1 MMHGQKNIKIVHTQ
15 LQTPINIQLLFTCH
29 EFCPCGFF
37 IVFDIS
43 NLTHCP
49 IHHSGYLQF
58 NVALLLRYSKSQF
71 K

>member
-1 MMHGQKNIKIVHTQ
+1 MQLTMVHTYNYKHTVIFNCR
-15 LQTPINIQLLFTCH
+15 LQAMNFVTVYSHLL
-29 EFCPCGFF
+29 

-58 NVALLLRYSKSQF
+58 DVALLFRYSKSEF

>member
-1 MMHGQKNIKIVHTQ
+1 MQCDRNDTHVN
-15 LQTPINIQLLFTCH
+15 LQTLSNIHLSFTCNNFVTVDSH
-29 EFCPCGFF
+29 LL

-58 NVALLLRYSKSQF
+58 NVALLFRYSKSQS